1 MHGRGPER
9 RHYLKILHVFPNFRT
24 GGAQMR
30 FAILAQMLNE
40 DIAHTVVA
48 IDGDTSAKI
57 LVPAK
62 ANVSYGSV
70 PKRRLMPA
78 RLRSYRRYLRTLAP
92 DILVTYNWGAIEW
105 AMVNFFVRIP
115 HIHIEDGFGP
125 EEANRQLLR
134 RVWARRLLLRRS
146 AVVVPSQSLREIA
159 ASKWKMSGY
168 DVRYIPNGV
177 ASRDADRASHS
188 NIDFFLPTNL
198 PKIVWAGAFRP
209 EKNPLRLLQA
219 FAPLRGK
226 AVLILLGDGPQRAFI
241 EQEAARLSLVPHIL
255 FLGNRADARDIIMQC
270 DIMAL
275 SSDTEQMPFA
285 ILEAMDAG
293 LAIASVDV
301 GDICEMVAP
310 ENRPFIVHKNSHAL
324 SLAMEQLAADSPLR
338 AKVGKANRQRLRARY
353 SSQAM
358 AAQYHSLFQSMA
370 NPNSARSSHV

>member
-1 MHGRGPER
+1 
-9 RHYLKILHVFPNFRT
+9 
-24 GGAQMR
+24 
-30 FAILAQMLNE
+30 
-40 DIAHTVVA
+40 
-48 IDGDTSAKI
+48 
-57 LVPAK
+57 
-62 ANVSYGSV
+62 
-70 PKRRLMPA
+70 MPA
-78 RLRSYRRYLRTLAP
+78 RLISYRRYLRTLAP

-105 AMVNFFVRIP
+105 AMVNFFVRVP

-125 EEANRQLLR
+125 EEAARQLLR
-134 RVWARRLLLRRS
+134 RVWMRRLLLRRS
-146 AVVVPSQSLREIA
+146 VIVVPSQSLREIA

-177 ASRDADRASHS
+177 TSRDADRAPHS
-188 NIDFFLPTNL
+188 NIDLFLPTNL

-226 AVLILLGDGPQRAFI
+226 AVLVLLGDGPERAFI
-241 EQEAARLSLVPHIL
+241 EQEAARLSLMPHIL

-310 ENRPFIVHKNSHAL
+310 ENRPFIVHNNAHAL
-324 SLAMEQLAADSPLR
+324 SQAMERLAADPPLR
-338 AKVGKANRQRLRARY
+338 AKVGEANRLRLRSRY

-358 AAQYHSLFQSMA
+358 AAQYHNLFHSVA
-370 NPNSARSSHV
+370 NSGAVRSPHV

>member
-1 MHGRGPER
+1 
-9 RHYLKILHVFPNFRT
+9 
-24 GGAQMR
+24 MR
-30 FAILAQMLNE
+30 FAILAQQLSE

-48 IDGDTSAKI
+48 IDGDTSARI

-70 PKRRLMPA
+70 PRRRWMPA
-78 RLRSYRRYLRTLAP
+78 RLKSYRRYLRTLAP

-105 AMVNFFVRIP
+105 AMVNFLVRIP
-115 HIHIEDGFGP
+115 HIHMEDGFGP
-125 EEANRQLLR
+125 EEVNHQLLR
-134 RVWARRLLLRRS
+134 RVWMRRLILRRS
-146 AVVVPSQSLREIA
+146 AIVVPSQSLREIA
-159 ASKWKMSGY
+159 ASQWKMSGY

-177 ASRDADRASHS
+177 TSRDADRAFHS
-188 NIDFFLPTNL
+188 NIDLFLPTNL

-226 AVLILLGDGPQRAFI
+226 AVLVLLGDGPQRAFI

-255 FLGNRADARDIIMQC
+255 FLGNRTDARDIIMQC

-310 ENRPFIVHKNSHAL
+310 ENRPFIVNNNAHAL
-324 SLAMEQLAADSPLR
+324 SQAMERLATDLPLR
-338 AKVGKANRQRLRARY
+338 TRVGEANRQRLRARY

-358 AAQYHSLFQSMA
+358 AAQYHNLFHSVV
-370 NPNSARSSHV
+370 NSHAARSPHV